1 MNTISEDANPR
12 HTAIN
17 ESKIEEGKIPEDF
30 LTNDTP
36 VSQRWRGLGTNNNH
50 DKHVGLAHA
59 AVSAPSRS
67 SLEDDEKRVTNKI
80 ARKWRLTH
88 FLQTNVSGLV
98 VLFYYLVTLET
109 IISVGLTIGLT
120 IFWHRKHADSTDFDG
135 GTIDFF
141 FIGFAVI
148 TPITVSLGLAFG
160 RREQALYEIRRIRT
174 CCFQIYNAHAIWNW
188 KGSDPES
195 SGRVEAGIN
204 WLHHSDKVL
213 EQLIGIGDELCRF
226 LTLPTSSR
234 SYHRTMSCGRKEAAD
249 IVEVAYRL
257 FDSLYTQRLTQLSFL
272 NEKFKTLG
280 VSHSEVSRLR
290 QYERYIGESMEALRM
305 IKMYRTPQAL
315 RAFGRIFTLII
326 PPFYAPR
333 FAQVAF
339 DLDSLALGICFATIT
354 PFALT
359 ALYEST
365 QILED
370 PFVGYVSLDGI
381 DVTEE
386 FEVLHWHQ
394 LINSRKVLYPHAE
407 DFHETSG
414 VPIDTWQPKEEKAVG
429 LEKKSLGGSSRS
441 SRYVLGGAGLEAITG
456 REITT

>member
-1 MNTISEDANPR
+1 
-12 HTAIN
+12 
-17 ESKIEEGKIPEDF
+17 
-30 LTNDTP
+30 
-36 VSQRWRGLGTNNNH
+36 
-50 DKHVGLAHA
+50 
-59 AVSAPSRS
+59 
-67 SLEDDEKRVTNKI
+67 
-80 ARKWRLTH
+80 
-88 FLQTNVSGLV
+88 
-98 VLFYYLVTLET
+98 
-109 IISVGLTIGLT
+109 
-120 IFWHRKHADSTDFDG
+120 
-135 GTIDFF
+135 
-141 FIGFAVI
+141 
-148 TPITVSLGLAFG
+148 
-160 RREQALYEIRRIRT
+160 
-174 CCFQIYNAHAIWNW
+174 
-188 KGSDPES
+188 
-195 SGRVEAGIN
+195 
-204 WLHHSDKVL
+204 
-213 EQLIGIGDELCRF
+213 
-226 LTLPTSSR
+226 
-234 SYHRTMSCGRKEAAD
+234 MSCGRKEAAE

-257 FDSLYTQRLTQLSFL
+257 FDSLYTQRLIQLSLL
-272 NEKFKTLG
+272 NEKSKGFGLAG
-280 VSHSEVSRLR
+280 GEASRIR
-290 QYERYIGESMEALRM
+290 QYELYIGESMEALRM

-339 DLDSLALGICFATIT
+339 DLNSLALGICFATIT